1 MTENNIWHPFTPLA
15 EGYDPIEIVKADG
28 IYIYSKDGRK
38 ILDAVSSWWVNI
50 HGHANKKIANAIS
63 QQAHSLEHV
72 IFAGFTHQPAEKLA
86 KSLIE
91 LLPSMNK
98 VFFSDDGSTAIEVAL
113 KICLQHFHNKNR
125 DTNSQNSTKSR
136 TKIIAIEGAYHGDT
150 FGAMAVCDRTP
161 FNAPFNPLLFD
172 VEFIPRPTEKNWN
185 AVKERFIQILES
197 EEVAAFIFEPIIQG
211 AGGMQIYSP
220 KHLDELIKLA
230 HNKNTFCIAD
240 EIMTGFGRTDHLF
253 ASEYLEEKP
262 DLICLS
268 KGITGGFL
276 PLAVTLCTKEVAQ
289 PFYDNDILKTFFHGH
304 SYTGNP
310 IACAAAN
317 ASLEILL
324 SDECFKNRKRITEKH
339 LHFASEINLNKELK
353 GIKDRVLEIR
363 TCGTIFALELKTE
376 EQTSYFN
383 EWRKNIYN
391 YFLDRNI
398 LLRPLG
404 NVIYIIPPYIITDEE
419 LDLIYDEILRFLE
432 N

>member
-1 MTENNIWHPFTPLA
+1 MIEQNIWHPFTPLA
-15 EGYDPIEIVKADG
+15 EGYDPLEIVKANG
-28 IYIYSKDGRK
+28 MYIYTKDERK

-50 HGHANKKIANAIS
+50 HGHANKKIADAIS
-63 QQAHSLEHV
+63 EQAHSLEHV
-72 IFAGFTHQPAEKLA
+72 IFAGFTHQPAEELA

-113 KICLQHFHNKNR
+113 KICLQHFHNKNK
-125 DTNSQNSTKSR
+125 DKTR

-161 FNAPFNPLLFD
+161 FNASFNSLLFD
-172 VEFIPRPTEKNWN
+172 VEFIPRPTEENWME
-185 AVKERFIQILES
+185 VKEKFIQIVKTG
-197 EEVAAFIFEPIIQG
+197 EVAAFIFEPIIQG
-211 AGGMQIYSP
+211 AGGMQTYSP

-253 ASEYLEEKP
+253 ASEYLQEKP

-324 SDECFKNRKRITEKH
+324 SDECFQNRKRIAEKH
-339 LHFASEINLNKELK
+339 NNFAKQINSNNKLK
-353 GIKDRVLEIR
+353 DKILEVR
-363 TCGTIFALELKTE
+363 TCGTIFALELRTE

-391 YFLDRNI
+391 YFLDKNI

-404 NVIYIIPPYIITDEE
+404 NVIYMIPPYIITDEE
-419 LDLIYDEILRFLE
+419 LDLVYNEILNFLE
-432 N
+432 K

>member
-1 MTENNIWHPFTPLA
+1 MTNNIWHPFTPLA
-15 EGYDPIEIVKADG
+15 EGYDPLEIVKADG
-28 IYIYSKDGRK
+28 IYIYTKDERK

-50 HGHANKKIANAIS
+50 HGHANKKIADAIS
-63 QQAHSLEHV
+63 EQAHSLEHV

-86 KSLIE
+86 ESLIE

-113 KICLQHFHNKNR
+113 KMCLQHFHNKNK
-125 DTNSQNSTKSR
+125 DANR
-136 TKIIAIEGAYHGDT
+136 TKIIAIQGAYHGDT

-161 FNAPFNPLLFD
+161 FNASFNSLLFD
-172 VEFIPRPTEKNWN
+172 VEFIPRPTEKNWHS
-185 AVKERFIQILES
+185 VKEKFMQILES

-211 AGGMQIYSP
+211 AGGMQTYSP

-253 ASEYLEEKP
+253 ASQYLQEKP

-276 PLAVTLCTKEVAQ
+276 PLAVTLCTKEVAE

-324 SDECFKNRKRITEKH
+324 SKECFENRKRIAEKH
-339 LHFASEINLNKELK
+339 THFANQINSNKEL
-353 GIKDRVLEIR
+353 KDRVLEVR
-363 TCGTIFALELKTE
+363 TCGTIFALELNSE

-391 YFLDRNI
+391 YFLKKNI

-404 NVIYIIPPYIITDEE
+404 NVIYMIPPYIITDKE
-419 LDLIYDEILRFLE
+419 LDIVYNEILTFLKIE
-432 N
+432 

>member
-1 MTENNIWHPFTPLA
+1 MTEKLITENNIWHPFTPLA
-15 EGYDPIEIVKADG
+15 EGYDPLEIVKADG
-28 IYIYSKDGRK
+28 IYIYTKDDRK

-50 HGHANKKIANAIS
+50 HGHANKKIAGAIS
-63 QQAHSLEHV
+63 EQAHSLEHV
-72 IFAGFTHQPAEKLA
+72 IFAGFTHQPAERIA

-113 KICLQHFHNKNR
+113 KICLQHFHNR
-125 DTNSQNSTKSR
+125 NSTQNSVKSR
-136 TKIIAIEGAYHGDT
+136 IKIIAIEGAYHGDT

-185 AVKERFIQILES
+185 SVKEKFTTILEN

-211 AGGMQIYSP
+211 AGGMQTYSP

-253 ASEYLEEKP
+253 ASQYLEEKP

-268 KGITGGFL
+268 KGLTGGFL

-317 ASLEILL
+317 ASLELLL
-324 SDECFKNRKRITEKH
+324 SEECFKNRKRIAEKH
-339 LHFASEINLNKELK
+339 IHFAKQINSNKELES
-353 GIKDRVLEIR
+353 RVLEIR

-404 NVIYIIPPYIITDEE
+404 NVIYMIPPYIITDEE
-419 LDLIYDEILRFLE
+419 LDLVYNEILNFLE
-432 N
+432 K

>member
-1 MTENNIWHPFTPLA
+1 MTKKLITEQNIWHPFTPLA
-15 EGYDPIEIVKADG
+15 EGYDPLEIVKADG
-28 IYIYSKDGRK
+28 IYIYTKDERK

-50 HGHANKKIANAIS
+50 HGHANKKIAGAIS
-63 QQAHSLEHV
+63 EQAHSLEHV

-86 KSLIE
+86 KSLIQ

-113 KICLQHFHNKNR
+113 KICLQHFHNRNKDAN
-125 DTNSQNSTKSR
+125 R

-161 FNAPFNPLLFD
+161 FNAPFNPLLFE
-172 VEFIPRPTEKNWN
+172 VEFIPRPTKKNWQN
-185 AVKERFIQILES
+185 VKEKFTQILES

-211 AGGMQIYSP
+211 AGGMQTYSP
-220 KHLDELIKLA
+220 IHLDELIKLA

-276 PLAVTLCTKEVAQ
+276 PLAVTLCTKEVVQ

-324 SDECFKNRKRITEKH
+324 SDECFQNRKRIAEKH
-339 LHFASEINLNKELK
+339 LHFAKQINFNKK
-353 GIKDRVLEIR
+353 LECKILEVR

-404 NVIYIIPPYIITDEE
+404 NVIYMIPPYLITDKE
-419 LDLIYDEILRFLE
+419 LDLVYDEILRFLE
-432 N
+432 V

>member
-1 MTENNIWHPFTPLA
+1 MTNSMTDNIWHPFTPLA
-15 EGYDPIEIVKADG
+15 EGYDPLEIVKADG
-28 IYIYSKDGRK
+28 IYIYTKDERK

-50 HGHANKKIANAIS
+50 HGHANKKIATAIS
-63 QQAHSLEHV
+63 EQAHSLEHV

-86 KSLIE
+86 QSLID

-113 KICLQHFHNKNR
+113 KICLQHFHNRNKDAN
-125 DTNSQNSTKSR
+125 R

-172 VEFIPRPTEKNWN
+172 VEFIPRPTQKNWSE
-185 AVKERFIQILES
+185 VKERFTQILES

-211 AGGMQIYSP
+211 AGGMQTYSP

-240 EIMTGFGRTDHLF
+240 EIMTGFGRTDYLF
-253 ASEYLEEKP
+253 ASEYLKEKP

-324 SDECFKNRKRITEKH
+324 SDECFKNRKRIAEKH
-339 LHFASEINLNKELK
+339 IYFAKQTNSNKKLK
-353 GIKDRVLEIR
+353 SRVLEVR

-404 NVIYIIPPYIITDEE
+404 NVIYIIPPYIITDQE
-419 LDLIYDEILRFLE
+419 LDIVYEEILRFLE
-432 N
+432 V

>member
-15 EGYDPIEIVKADG
+15 EGYEPLEIVSAEG
-28 IYIYSKDGRK
+28 IYIYTKDERK

-50 HGHANKKIANAIS
+50 HGHANKKIADAIS

-113 KICLQHFHNKNR
+113 KICLQHFYNKNKNAAR
-125 DTNSQNSTKSR
+125 VQL
-136 TKIIAIEGAYHGDT
+136 IAIEGAYHGDT
-150 FGAMAVCDRTP
+150 FGAMAVCERTP
-161 FNAPFNPLLFD
+161 FNAPFNSLLFD
-172 VEFIPRPTEKNWN
+172 VEFIPRPTEKNWQD
-185 AVKERFIQILES
+185 VKEKFTQILENG
-197 EEVAAFIFEPIIQG
+197 EVAAFIFEPIIQG
-211 AGGMQIYSP
+211 AGGMQTYSP
-220 KHLDELIKLA
+220 THLDKLIKLA

-253 ASEYLEEKP
+253 ASQYLEEKP

-268 KGITGGFL
+268 KGLTGGFL

-310 IACAAAN
+310 ISCAAAN
-317 ASLEILL
+317 ASLEIL
-324 SDECFKNRKRITEKH
+324 FK
-339 LHFASEINLNKELK
+339 
-353 GIKDRVLEIR
+353 
-363 TCGTIFALELKTE
+363 
-376 EQTSYFN
+376 
-383 EWRKNIYN
+383 
-391 YFLDRNI
+391 
-398 LLRPLG
+398 
-404 NVIYIIPPYIITDEE
+404 
-419 LDLIYDEILRFLE
+419 
-432 N
+432 

>member
-1 MTENNIWHPFTPLA
+1 MIKDNIWHPFTPLA
-15 EGYDPIEIVKADG
+15 EGYDPLEIVKADG
-28 IYIYSKDGRK
+28 VYLHTKDGRK

-63 QQAHSLEHV
+63 EQAHNLEHV
-72 IFAGFTHQPAEKLA
+72 IFAGFTHEPAETLA
-86 KSLIE
+86 QSLLE
-91 LLPSMNK
+91 LLPTMSK

-113 KICLQHFHNKNR
+113 KICLQHFHNKKKIEEKNR
-125 DTNSQNSTKSR
+125 R
-136 TKIIAIEGAYHGDT
+136 KIIAIEGAYHGDT

-161 FNAPFNPLLFD
+161 FNAPFNPLLFE

-185 AVKERFIQILES
+185 EVKEKFSKIVET

-211 AGGMQIYSP
+211 AGGMQTYSP
-220 KHLDELIKLA
+220 KHLDQLIQLA
-230 HNKNTFCIAD
+230 HQKDTFCIAD

-253 ASEYLEEKP
+253 ASEYLQEKP

-276 PLAVTLCTKEVAQ
+276 PLAVTLCTEKVAK

-317 ASLEILL
+317 ASLELLL
-324 SDECFKNRKRITEKH
+324 SDECNQNRKRIAEKH
-339 LHFASEINLNKELK
+339 INFAKQINCNNS
-353 GIKDRVLEIR
+353 IKDKILEVR
-363 TCGTIFALELKTE
+363 TCGTIFALELKTD

-383 EWRKNIYN
+383 EWRKNIYS
-391 YFLDRNI
+391 YFLEKNI

-404 NVIYIIPPYIITDEE
+404 NVIYMIPPYIITNEE
-419 LDLIYDEILRFLE
+419 LDKVYEEILRFLSS
-432 N
+432 